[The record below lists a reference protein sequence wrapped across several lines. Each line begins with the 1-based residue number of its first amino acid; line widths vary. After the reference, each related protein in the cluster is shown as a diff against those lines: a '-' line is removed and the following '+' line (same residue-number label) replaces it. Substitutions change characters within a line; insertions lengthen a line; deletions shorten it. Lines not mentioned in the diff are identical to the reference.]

1 MFESLTLQVFL
12 NSVGLV
18 VVGAM
23 FCLALLWGYGEIT
36 YLKNKMKNLK

>member
-18 VVGAM
+18 VIGAVVG
-23 FCLALLWGYGEIT
+23 LATLWAYGEIT
-36 YLKNKMKNLK
+36 YLKNKMDNLK